1 MPCPW
6 YRGGVCTSPKLKR
19 PTSSVTSPDR
29 CLGGEAEYK
38 SCQFYVEPQRKSD
51 QERGQGLLAAARPA
65 IAQQLKP
72 YLPIHLLNAK
82 PKSKCPYIKVYSYGG
97 GYLAYC
103 NVLGRLLTKS
113 EARLCEKYWQ
123 TCPFYRMASSSQQ
136 EALA

>member
-19 PTSSVTSPDR
+19 PTSSVTSPSR
-29 CLGGEAEYK
+29 CLGSEAEYK
-38 SCQFYVEPQRKSD
+38 SCQFYVEPRQKTR
-51 QERGQGLLAAARPA
+51 ETGLLEAVKPA

-72 YLPIHLLNAK
+72 YTPIHLLTSK
-82 PKSKCPYIKVYSYGG
+82 PRQGCPYMKVYNYGG

-113 EARLCEKYWQ
+113 EAAVCEKYWA
-123 TCPFYRMASSSQQ
+123 TCPLRRAAEQSSVL
-136 EALA
+136 EA